1 MRVLRHLC
9 KIAGQIFLRN
19 AQIQK
24 AGLYG
29 LRLRKQRVAVQ
40 LHGDLLRDLDG
51 GLVIGLCGGHGAVA
65 LVFAQVGA
73 IGERDLSVGGV
84 VASLGKGIGDL
95 TGDQVKQ

>member
-1 MRVLRHLC
+1 M
-9 KIAGQIFLRN
+9 
-19 AQIQK
+19 
-24 AGLYG
+24 
-29 LRLRKQRVAVQ
+29 
-40 LHGDLLRDLDG
+40 DG